1 MIYELRIYNIH
12 EGKMEDI
19 CNRFKNH
26 ALKYFPKYGIKVV
39 DFWVDANGENRIYY
53 ICEFEN
59 REKMAEIWKTYKAA
73 PEWVEAKAKSE
84 EGGPLVIN
92 VQSFVMERADFF
104 AK

>member
-1 MIYELRIYNIH
+1 MIYELRIYHIH

-59 REKMAEIWKTYKAA
+59 KEKMAEIWKTYKAA

-84 EGGPLVIN
+84 EGGPLVVN

-104 AK
+104 VK